1 MKYLTLNTDGLVI
14 NVIIWDGTTPYNPGQ
29 GDTLIALTDAPQ
41 GAWTGWTYING
52 VWTPPPAP
60 PDTDSDEPF

>member
-14 NVIIWDGTTPYNPGQ
+14 NVIIWDGLTPYNPGQ
-29 GDTLIALTDAPQ
+29 SDTLIALTDAPQ
-41 GAWTGWTYING
+41 GAWTGWTYISG

-60 PDTDSDEPF
+60 PEPEISEQE